1 MESNSNIDFSKFT
14 KALNH
19 LELQYDNFKELSSDL
34 PELIKEAVVESVIHR
49 FEICYDTLWK
59 TLKRYLF
66 IELGLP
72 DVPNSPKKVI
82 RMAAENKLF
91 VSSTEQW
98 MGYAIARINTAH
110 DYSFKKAKDA
120 LKLMEYFIDDSKQL
134 LQTLTD
140 NSTTGK

>member
-19 LELQYDNFKELSSDL
+19 LELQYDNFKELPSDL

-72 DVPNSPKKVI
+72 DYP
-82 RMAAENKLF
+82 
-91 VSSTEQW
+91 T
-98 MGYAIARINTAH
+98 
-110 DYSFKKAKDA
+110 A
-120 LKLMEYFIDDSKQL
+120 LKK
-134 LQTLTD
+134 
-140 NSTTGK
+140 